1 MHCQVFA
8 KDFDNTYFVEQL
20 LAASSECRI
29 ILADLSL
36 VIVINYDLIKKSI
49 FHQLIKF
56 QYQSFFTPQDIK
68 QSIFL
73 NSSLYTG
80 ERHILYNLSS
90 VSYSY
95 EFRNGQEGKKQEEGN
110 RKILNISR
118 TKVAFSVK

>member
-20 LAASSECRI
+20 LAAPSECRI

-56 QYQSFFTPQDIK
+56 QYQSFFTSQDIK

-80 ERHILYNLSS
+80 GRHILYNLSS

-110 RKILNISR
+110 RKILNTSR